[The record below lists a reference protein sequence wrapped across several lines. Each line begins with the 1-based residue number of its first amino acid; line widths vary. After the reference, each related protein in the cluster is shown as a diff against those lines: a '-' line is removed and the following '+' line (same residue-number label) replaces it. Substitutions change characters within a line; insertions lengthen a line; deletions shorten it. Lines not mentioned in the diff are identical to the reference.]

1 MIFITAK
8 CKVKAEHADAWA
20 DVTIVS
26 QTIEQDDRS
35 ELGEMR
41 VD

>member
-8 CKVKAEHADAWA
+8 FRVKAEHADTWA

-26 QTIEQDDRS
+26 LSIEQDDWS